1 MGLEL
6 CPITPSVNIYFQLL
20 KQASVHF
27 VRSISRLSVQPRI
40 QPESWFAS
48 RCSRR
53 ESVVHCWRRPPKPP
67 LRPVTRRTEELL
79 YEGLLRDSLPLHA
92 IFFVFL
98 KLRWGSCTTL
108 FHRCSADSPRSIRR

>member
-67 LRPVTRRTEELL
+67 LRPVKRRTEELL
-79 YEGLLRDSLPLHA
+79 YEGLLRDSPPLHPT
-92 IFFVFL
+92 FSVFL
-98 KLRWGSCTTL
+98 KIRPGPFTTL
-108 FHRCSADSPRSIRR
+108 FHSCSEDSPR